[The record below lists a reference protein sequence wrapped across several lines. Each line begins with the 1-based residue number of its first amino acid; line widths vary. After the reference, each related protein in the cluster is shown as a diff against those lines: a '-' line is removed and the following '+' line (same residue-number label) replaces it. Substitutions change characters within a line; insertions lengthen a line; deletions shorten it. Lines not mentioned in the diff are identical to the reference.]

1 MLKKFLE
8 CGKIQNTHGVKGMMR
23 IGHLCDSVDVFC
35 SLEEVFTEENGNYV
49 AHKVLS
55 AHEHGAVILLA
66 LEGITTVEE
75 AQRLKGRMLYA
86 RREDLPLE
94 EGSHFI
100 ADLIG
105 LKVYDAVSGKLYGT
119 LTDVM
124 NRGASDVYEIKTASG
139 DVLMPAVDEFVK
151 EVDLEKGIFITPI
164 EGMFSDEI

>member
-1 MLKKFLE
+1 MLKEFLE

-35 SLEEVFTEENGNYV
+35 SLTRVYTEKNGEYKE
-49 AHKVLS
+49 HKVVS
-55 AHEHGAVILLA
+55 AHEHGAVILLS
-66 LEGITTVEE
+66 LEDITTIEE
-75 AQRLKGRMLYA
+75 AQLLKGGMLYA

-105 LKVYDAVSGKLYGT
+105 LKVYDAESGRLYGT

-124 NRGASDVYEIKTASG
+124 NRGASDVYEIKTPSG
-139 DVLMPAVDEFVK
+139 EVLMPAVDEFVR
-151 EVDLEKGIFITPI
+151 EVDLERGIFITPI
-164 EGMFSDEI
+164 EGMFPDEV

>member
-1 MLKKFLE
+1 MLKEFLE

-23 IGHLCDSVDVFC
+23 VGHLCDSVDVFC
-35 SLEEVFTEENGNYV
+35 SLKSVYTEKNGEYKE
-49 AHKVLS
+49 HKVIS

-66 LEGITTVEE
+66 LEGIDTIE
-75 AQRLKGRMLYA
+75 AAQLLKGRMIYA
-86 RREDLPLE
+86 RRDQLPLK

-105 LKVYDAVSGKLYGT
+105 LKVYDAESGKLYGT

-124 NRGASDVYEIKTASG
+124 NRGASDVYEIKTATG
-139 DVLMPAVDEFVK
+139 EVLMPAVDEFVR
-151 EVDLEKGIFITPI
+151 EIDLEKGIFITPI